1 MRLIFKESRNLGEP
15 SMFSK
20 GAYGVIRV
28 DIKSE
33 LFTWARERDRR

>member
-28 DIKSE
+28 DIK
-33 LFTWARERDRR
+33 TWARKRVGFRDC